1 MSQWSILGESTF
13 QMDKL
18 LQTKPTSLTLE
29 FWIMD
34 LFFYPPRLVAL
45 ARLRRRG
52 FADITRHRDYEERSH
67 HYDSLLAAYSRAEK
81 AKKGY
86 HAKKDYPVTHMNDL
100 TIVRI
105 SSHSRNHLL

>member
-52 FADITRHRDYEERSH
+52 FAAKPADITH
-67 HYDSLLAAYSRAEK
+67 HYDSLLAAYSQYVVGLFTDETNSLFR
-81 AKKGY
+81 
-86 HAKKDYPVTHMNDL
+86 MSIIL
-100 TIVRI
+100 
-105 SSHSRNHLL
+105 